1 MRREVL
7 KRKILDQAIKVRENK
22 LKELQ
27 NYDNNVEEII
37 KRNTRQNG
45 NFESLPKE
53 NRNKSRTTSQKQ
65 QITEEGVSEK
75 KPYEQKYLL
84 LLQSLNNTNKS
95 KRESEEME
103 KKKKE
108 EKISRLKEELGFGK
122 IDSKVGF
129 FRVRKESS
137 QAENRSH
144 NEECARSQS
153 A

>member
-1 MRREVL
+1 
-7 KRKILDQAIKVRENK
+7 
-22 LKELQ
+22 
-27 NYDNNVEEII
+27 
-37 KRNTRQNG
+37 
-45 NFESLPKE
+45 
-53 NRNKSRTTSQKQ
+53 
-65 QITEEGVSEK
+65 
-75 KPYEQKYLL
+75 
-84 LLQSLNNTNKS
+84 
-95 KRESEEME
+95 ME

>member
-1 MRREVL
+1 M
-7 KRKILDQAIKVRENK
+7 
-22 LKELQ
+22 
-27 NYDNNVEEII
+27 
-37 KRNTRQNG
+37 
-45 NFESLPKE
+45 
-53 NRNKSRTTSQKQ
+53 
-65 QITEEGVSEK
+65 SEK

-108 EKISRLKEELGFGK
+108 EKISKLKEELGFNK
-122 IDSKVGF
+122 VDSKIGF

-137 QAENRSH
+137 QAENGNH